1 MEKGTLYI
9 VSTPIGNLEDITL
22 RAIRILKEVDII
34 AAEDTR
40 HATILLHKYEIRTPC
55 VSYHS
60 YSNDSKIQSIIEKL
74 NAGQSVALIS
84 DAGTP
89 GISDPAYTLIQAAI
103 QNEIKIVPIPGASAM
118 LTALVAS
125 GLPMHHFRYY
135 GFLPL
140 KKGRQTLLT
149 GWRTLAESGDLDE
162 TIIFYESPHRIIRTL
177 EDLIKHLGNT
187 APHWNVVLARE
198 LTKLHEEFIRG
209 SLSELAARLKKST
222 PKGEFVV
229 LLSYRPEA
237 ATKITTLANMH
248 VEEPEGSHP

>member
-22 RAIRILKEVDII
+22 RAIRILKEVTLI

-74 NAGQSVALIS
+74 NDGHSVALIS

-103 QNEIKIVPIPGASAM
+103 AAEITITPIPGPSA
-118 LTALVAS
+118 LLAALVAS

-149 GWRTLAESGDLDE
+149 SWKAQAESGDLDE
-162 TIIFYESPHRIIRTL
+162 TIIFYESPHRIARTL
-177 EDLIKHLGNT
+177 EDLQKHFGQTNTNWNIVLG
-187 APHWNVVLARE
+187 RE
-198 LTKLHEEFIRG
+198 LTKIHEEFMRG
-209 SLSELAARLKKST
+209 SLADLIQAFKIKP

-229 LLSYRPEA
+229 LMSY
-237 ATKITTLANMH
+237 K
-248 VEEPEGSHP
+248 S

>member
-1 MEKGTLYI
+1 MEKGILYI

-22 RAIRILKEVDII
+22 RAIRILKEVTLI

-60 YSNDSKIQSIIEKL
+60 YSNDSKIQSIMEKL
-74 NAGQSVALIS
+74 NDGHAVALIS

-103 QNEIKIVPIPGASAM
+103 AAEITIIPIPGPSA
-118 LTALVAS
+118 LLAALVAS

-149 GWRTLAESGDLDE
+149 SWKAQAESGDLDE
-162 TIIFYESPHRIIRTL
+162 TIIFYESPHRIARTL
-177 EDLIKHLGNT
+177 EDLQKHLGQT
-187 APHWNVVLARE
+187 SDAPAGVPLGGNWNIVLGRE
-198 LTKLHEEFIRG
+198 LTKIHEEFMRG
-209 SLSELAARLKKST
+209 SLADLIQAFKIKP

-229 LLSYRPEA
+229 LMSY
-237 ATKITTLANMH
+237 K
-248 VEEPEGSHP
+248 S